1 MHFIT
6 LAANTAQ
13 VYGVDT
19 DTLRRY
25 FGQKLR
31 QLRKHSNMTQEDLAE
46 ILDISVEHVSLLER
60 GISGASFDTLAK
72 LTEAFGVSVKDLF
85 DF

>member
-46 ILDISVEHVSLLER
+46 FLDLSVEHVSLLER

-72 LTEAFGVSVKDLF
+72 LAEAFGVSVKDLF